1 MNDVVDLVPTARK
14 VVEELLAVRSGES
27 VALVTDAAT
36 PSALVGA
43 LAGCVKAVGGEYA
56 ILEMPTRDALRNN
69 ELPAMVEH
77 ALQAAD
83 CLIGLTMTS
92 GAPTYAAATK
102 RLLDAG
108 RLRAMSMV
116 MRPLEVFTGGGAL
129 ADYAALR
136 DEGEALAARWRRGR
150 TMRIR
155 TPAGTDLLADI
166 GAQDVVVEC
175 GYADRPGMEA
185 AFSDGEVSS
194 RPIEGTAQ
202 GTIVVDGP
210 AAHVGRGTEPMSFTV
225 VDGLVV
231 DFAGGGSRSRAMAH
245 VLDTVPNVRN
255 IAEFGIGLNGSCRR
269 NGLFE
274 EEKKGR
280 GNIHVALGDN
290 IFYGGTVH
298 SPMHIDMVLYGAS
311 VQLDGLELVR
321 DGEVLRPAG
330 EGAAA

>member
-1 MNDVVDLVPTARK
+1 MNDVVDLVPSARR
-14 VVEELLAVRSGES
+14 VVEELLAVHPGES
-27 VALVTDAAT
+27 VALITDAAT
-36 PSALVGA
+36 PAALIGA
-43 LAGCVKAVGGEYA
+43 LAGCVRAVGGEYA

-69 ELPAMVEH
+69 ELPAMLEH
-77 ALQAAD
+77 ALEAAD

-92 GAPTYAAATK
+92 GAPTYSAAVK

-116 MRPLEVFTGGGAL
+116 MRPLEIFTGGGAL
-129 ADYAALR
+129 ADYVALR
-136 DEGEALAARWRRGR
+136 AEGETLAGVWRRGR
-150 TMRIR
+150 TMRIQSA
-155 TPAGTDLLADI
+155 AGTDLSAEI
-166 GAQDVVVEC
+166 GAEDVVVEC

-194 RPIEGTAQ
+194 RPIEGTAN

-210 AAHVGRGTEPMSFTV
+210 AAHIGRSTEPLRFTV
-225 VDGLVV
+225 VHGLVV
-231 DFAGGGSRSRAMAH
+231 GFEGSGPRARAMQH
-245 VLDTVPNVRN
+245 ILDTVPNVAN

-280 GNIHVALGDN
+280 GNIHIALGDN

-298 SPMHIDMVLYGAS
+298 SPMHIDMVLYAAS
-311 VQLDGLELVR
+311 VQLDDIELVR
-321 DGEVLRPAG
+321 EGTVLVPTSDGV
-330 EGAAA
+330 AA